1 MNFKWSQQHPLNY
14 QLKSEVDNYLMNSTQ
29 IQTWSFDAYES
40 NLLLGF
46 KLTNQRDLEPVLVK
60 LPDLLAQNLA
70 QFQLAST
77 QAESGIKSEKILTDK
92 DLISAR
98 NKDQAS
104 SGEILTDKN
113 LSEMSS
119 KGEINKKESPAVE
132 ILKHFEHL
140 DDPRVD
146 TSRHKLM
153 DIITI
158 AILAVICGANHWTQI
173 ESFGEEKR
181 KWLST
186 FLELPFGIPSHDT
199 FNRVFARLDPNQ
211 FRAGFISWV
220 NSIRKAIP
228 GEIIAIDG
236 KQNRRTHDKKLG
248 RKAIHMVSAWASQN
262 ELVLGQVKVNDKSNE
277 ITAIPELLHMLYIKG
292 CIITIDAMG
301 CQKEIAKTI
310 VEKEADYVL
319 ALKGNH
325 KNLHN
330 DVQEIFKSIDAGAK
344 IKFDYFNTVDKN
356 HGRIEIRQCW
366 TVNIED
372 VSLTGSSQ
380 WLNFRTIALVID
392 ERIISEKKQKSKRF
406 FISSLPCDAEKIL
419 NSVRSHWSIET
430 SLHWVLDMA
439 FREDECRLR
448 SGHGAENFA
457 MLRHLA
463 LSLLKQEKSC
473 KDGIQGKRLKAAW
486 GTEYLLKVLKHAS

>member
-1 MNFKWSQQHPLNY
+1 MKWTWPQQHPLNY
-14 QLKSEVDNYLMNSTQ
+14 QLKSEMDNYLTNSSQ
-29 IQTWSFDAYES
+29 IHTWSFDAHQS

-46 KLTNQRDLEPVLVK
+46 NLTDHRDLEPILVK
-60 LPDLLAQNLA
+60 LPDVLAQNLA
-70 QFQLAST
+70 QFQLASM
-77 QAESGIKSEKILTDK
+77 QAERDIKSEKILTDQ
-92 DLISAR
+92 DLISAQ
-98 NKDQAS
+98 NKDQGS
-104 SGEILTDKN
+104 SGEPLADQN
-113 LSEMSS
+113 LSEMYS

-158 AILAVICGANHWTQI
+158 AILAVICGANHWNQI
-173 ESFGEEKR
+173 ETFGNEKHE
-181 KWLST
+181 WLST

-220 NSIRKAIP
+220 NSIRKVIP

-248 RKAIHMVSAWASQN
+248 KKAIHMVSAWASQN

-277 ITAIPELLHMLYIKG
+277 ITAIPQLLQMLYIKG

-301 CQKEIAKTI
+301 CQKAIAKQI

-330 DVQEIFKSIDAGAK
+330 EVKQIFESIDTGAK

-356 HGRIEIRQCW
+356 HGRVEIRQCW
-366 TVNIED
+366 TVNILD
-372 VSLTGSSQ
+372 VCVSSSSQ
-380 WLNFRTIALVID
+380 WLSLKTIALVID
-392 ERIISEKKQKSKRF
+392 ERIIGEKKQKSKRF
-406 FISSLPCDAEKIL
+406 FISSLPSDAEKIL
-419 NSVRSHWSIET
+419 NCVRSHWSIET

-448 SGHGAENFA
+448 TGHGAQNFA

-473 KDGIQGKRLKAAW
+473 KDGIQSKRLKAAW
-486 GTEYLLKVLKHAS
+486 GTEYLLKVLKQAS